1 MTHAS
6 DHHAIDQTRRV
17 WPPRTSRPLT
27 REDARPI
34 ADAVTECFRLAEWD
48 LVGAPWSRRFDQVS
62 TPGRSTP
69 TASARVAATGQRRF
83 VRSETGETVTGSMSN
98 PQEITP

>member
-17 WPPRTSRPLT
+17 WPPRTS
-27 REDARPI
+27 RPI

-83 VRSETGETVTGSMSN
+83 VRSERAR
-98 PQEITP
+98 P

>member
-48 LVGAPWSRRFDQVS
+48 LVGAPWSRRF
-62 TPGRSTP
+62 
-69 TASARVAATGQRRF
+69 